1 MLGNTTN
8 TRTLYDNTE
17 KDGDSETPLKY
28 PNKGKH

>member
-8 TRTLYDNTE
+8 TRTLYDYTE
-17 KDGDSETPLKY
+17 KDGDSETLLKY

>member
-8 TRTLYDNTE
+8 TRTLYDYTK
-17 KDGDSETPLKY
+17 KDGDSETPLEY